1 MTKPCCKTYPRTTNH
16 REYLRKDQITERE
29 LAVKKYQTVLAESD
43 STPLAEQARKHIKQA
58 YRE

>member
-1 MTKPCCKTYPRTTNH
+1 MYDI
-16 REYLRKDQITERE
+16 LQQRE

-43 STPLAEQARKHIKQA
+43 RTPLAEQARKHIKQA